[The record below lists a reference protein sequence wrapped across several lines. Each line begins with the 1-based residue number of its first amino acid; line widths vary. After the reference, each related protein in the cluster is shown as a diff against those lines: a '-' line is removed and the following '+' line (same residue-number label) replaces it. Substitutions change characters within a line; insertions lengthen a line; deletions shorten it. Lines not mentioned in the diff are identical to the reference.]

1 MEMIKKIGL
10 ELWCIA
16 YGAMLFFLA
25 WWIIV
30 VVATLITFI
39 MCVIY
44 VVTPKKNLWR
54 SVDKSLEV

>member
-1 MEMIKKIGL
+1 MIKKIGL
-10 ELWCIA
+10 ELWCMA

-39 MCVIY
+39 VCVIY
-44 VVTPKKNLWR
+44 VVKPKKNLWQ
-54 SVDKSLEV
+54 SIDKPQ

>member
-1 MEMIKKIGL
+1 MEMIKNIGL
-10 ELWCIA
+10 ELWCMA

-30 VVATLITFI
+30 VVAALITVI
-39 MCVIY
+39 MCAIY

-54 SVDKSLEV
+54 SVDKSQ

>member
-1 MEMIKKIGL
+1 MDMIKKIAL
-10 ELWCIA
+10 ELWCMA

-39 MCVIY
+39 MCVVY
-44 VVTPKKNLWR
+44 VVTPKKNLRR
-54 SVDKSLEV
+54 SVDKSQQV

>member
-10 ELWCIA
+10 ELWCMA

-30 VVATLITFI
+30 VVAALITVI
-39 MCVIY
+39 MCAIY

-54 SVDKSLEV
+54 SVDKSQ

>member
-1 MEMIKKIGL
+1 MIKKIGL
-10 ELWCIA
+10 ELWCMA

-30 VVATLITFI
+30 VVAAMITFI

-54 SVDKSLEV
+54 SVDKPQ

>member
-10 ELWCIA
+10 ELWCMA

-39 MCVIY
+39 VCVIY
-44 VVTPKKNLWR
+44 VVKPKKNLWQ
-54 SVDKSLEV
+54 SIDKPQ

>member
-10 ELWCIA
+10 ELWCVA

-30 VVATLITFI
+30 VVAALITVI
-39 MCVIY
+39 MCAIY

-54 SVDKSLEV
+54 SVDKSQ

>member
-10 ELWCIA
+10 ELWCMA

-30 VVATLITFI
+30 VVAALITFI
-39 MCVIY
+39 MCVTY

-54 SVDKSLEV
+54 SVDKS

>member
-44 VVTPKKNLWR
+44 VVTPKKNLWQ
-54 SVDKSLEV
+54 SVDNSQ

>member
-1 MEMIKKIGL
+1 MIKKIGL
-10 ELWCIA
+10 ELWSIA

-44 VVTPKKNLWR
+44 VVTPKKNLWQ
-54 SVDKSLEV
+54 SVDKSQ

>member
-44 VVTPKKNLWR
+44 VVTPKKNLWQ
-54 SVDKSLEV
+54 SVDKSQ

>member
-1 MEMIKKIGL
+1 MIKKIGL
-10 ELWCIA
+10 ELWCMA

>member
-1 MEMIKKIGL
+1 MIKKIGL
-10 ELWCIA
+10 ELWCMA
-16 YGAMLFFLA
+16 YGAMLFLLA